1 MILCFQFVC
10 DTLNTENVLPVMYSS
25 RLSPKPIFVPYLI
38 TLAPSFT
45 IKMILGGQFK
55 GVSCSPIKH
64 VLHSLIWQSV
74 SWLVWV
80 SWGLDAFCT
89 RDLSCFVA
97 KSTDTTLQ
105 NSRPVSILDLN
116 KKGTLPGHAKTNS
129 SVSIDRFWKRQH
141 VLPTSKPQGGD
152 LSRWNGFVYL

>member
-105 NSRPVSILDLN
+105 NSRPVSILNLN
-116 KKGTLPGHAKTNS
+116 KKKVTLP
-129 SVSIDRFWKRQH
+129 DRPKR
-141 VLPTSKPQGGD
+141 PAPQLADLENGSMFFRP
-152 LSRWNGFVYL
+152 LSRKVSDRSRWKTFVFL